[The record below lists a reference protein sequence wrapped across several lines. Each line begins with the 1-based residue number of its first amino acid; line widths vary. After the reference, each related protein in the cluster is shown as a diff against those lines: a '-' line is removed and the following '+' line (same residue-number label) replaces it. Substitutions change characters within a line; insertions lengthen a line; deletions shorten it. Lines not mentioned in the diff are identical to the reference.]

1 MHISA
6 YPSIFTIGHRFIADL
21 FKGKVVIEE
30 KIDGSQFSF
39 GVYDGQVVCRSRGQE
54 INLED
59 PGMFGKAVT
68 VVQSIKYNLTPGWTY
83 RGEYLQKPKHNC
95 LAYERTPSGFIM
107 IFDVMISE
115 DEHYLCPENKRA
127 EAHRIGLECVPCFYV
142 GPGSDVVPMS
152 LADYFQRDSVLGG
165 VKIEGVVVKNYDQFG
180 EDKRILIG
188 KFVSPAFKEKHQT
201 HYKTDAPNKADLEQH
216 LIVEF
221 AVEARWR
228 KAVQHLREAGKIT
241 DTPTDIGLIMAEVKA
256 DILKEEGD
264 QIKEALFKHTWPRI
278 ARGVTAGIPE
288 WYKKDLGLLGA

>member
-6 YPSIFTIGHRFIADL
+6 YPSIFTIGHRFIENL
-21 FKGKVVIEE
+21 FKGKIVIEE

-68 VVQSIKYNLTPGWTY
+68 VVQSIKDSLTPGWTY
-83 RGEYLQKPKHNC
+83 RGEYLQKPKHNT
-95 LAYERTPSGFIM
+95 LAYERVPSGFIM

-115 DEHYLCPENKRA
+115 GEHYLCPENKRA
-127 EAHRIGLECVPCFYV
+127 EAHRIGLECVPLFYA
-142 GPGSDVVPMS
+142 GLGEDIVPMS
-152 LADYFQRDSVLGG
+152 LSNYFNTISVLGG
-165 VKIEGVVVKNYDQFG
+165 VNIEGVVVKNYDQFG
-180 EDKRILIG
+180 EDKHILIG

-201 HYKTDAPNKADLEQH
+201 QWKASNPNKADVEQH

-256 DILKEEGD
+256 DILKEEGNE
-264 QIKEALFKHTWPRI
+264 IKEALFKHTWPRI

-288 WYKKDLGLLGA
+288 WYKKDLGILGA